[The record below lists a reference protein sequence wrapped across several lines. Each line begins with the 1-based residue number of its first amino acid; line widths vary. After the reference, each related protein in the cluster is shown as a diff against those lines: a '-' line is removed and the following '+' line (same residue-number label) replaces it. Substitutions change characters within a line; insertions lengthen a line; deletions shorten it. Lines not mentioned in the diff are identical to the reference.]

1 MGASRICV
9 TIDCRMTR
17 RRWRLSRLITW
28 PHRRRLWCRFSV
40 RCRRECRRPAGPT
53 ATRTAPSRP
62 SPASRASRNPANP
75 RESSSRLNETLPSSA
90 PLPSSV
96 EPEAPRLLS
105 YTPASTRSSSYS
117 LLALLPFFSLSSR
130 RYILLINFFSFFHPH
145 IYQEK
150 KNIHI
155 YIASHVLFL
164 RPYTHFLSLSLSLV
178 DVSFLLVVVV

>member
-40 RCRRECRRPAGPT
+40 RCRRECRRQAGPT

-117 LLALLPFFSLSSR
+117 LPALLPFFSLSSR

-150 KNIHI
+150 EK
-155 YIASHVLFL
+155 
-164 RPYTHFLSLSLSLV
+164 YTYLYSFTCLILTPLHSFSLSLSLV